1 MNTTSITNTD
11 PDNFQNDK
19 DDWLTPEVTLIKPN
33 RYSAIRTIKY
43 KPEEFDQSLF
53 DDPNNHLWR
62 LATYILIRLNK
73 ETPLINLK
81 LTMRTYGA
89 LMRSGVTT
97 VGKAFSLSFEQFNHI
112 DNFGKKA
119 IIELLDKRKETI
131 QTLINTN
138 PNWNDLISQLKIDEI
153 KVAEKIRLNLPE
165 DKNHSLHTQ
174 LSILLSESSNPEI
187 TEKVEIETSL
197 KNRITEAINDIG
209 LDICKLAFTEPKK
222 IKEINQA
229 FINFI
234 DHDKH
239 AQIIHE
245 LFSNIPESRRSKKLS
260 SFIDLYPML
269 KHYDDLNEILIVDS
283 GEKIH

>member
-1 MNTTSITNTD
+1 
-11 PDNFQNDK
+11 
-19 DDWLTPEVTLIKPN
+19 
-33 RYSAIRTIKY
+33 
-43 KPEEFDQSLF
+43 
-53 DDPNNHLWR
+53 
-62 LATYILIRLNK
+62 
-73 ETPLINLK
+73 
-81 LTMRTYGA
+81 
-89 LMRSGVTT
+89 
-97 VGKAFSLSFEQFNHI
+97 
-112 DNFGKKA
+112 
-119 IIELLDKRKETI
+119 
-131 QTLINTN
+131 
-138 PNWNDLISQLKIDEI
+138 
-153 KVAEKIRLNLPE
+153 
-165 DKNHSLHTQ
+165 

-197 KNRITEAINDIG
+197 KNRITEAINDIC